1 MEMMKGVIVLA
12 ISLMVLD
19 LGAYAQV
26 PTSPCTSSMLSSFTP
41 CVNYLTNSSGTGSS
55 PTTDCCN
62 SLRNLMSN
70 GTDCICQIVTGG
82 VPFRLPIN
90 RTTAISLPRACNQP
104 GVPLQCK
111 ASPGAPVP
119 APGPVAFGPSASP
132 ASSISPSPVGTVPT
146 SDTPALAPVS
156 DANPTLTPPSTVE
169 GGSLP
174 PTSTSTGTG
183 SGSSLNPSDSAAM
196 PSLSISPAVLLSAVA
211 VMMMKYF

>member
-1 MEMMKGVIVLA
+1 MEMMKGVLVLA
-12 ISLMVLD
+12 ASFMVLNIV
-19 LGAYAQV
+19 AYAQI
-26 PTSPCTSSMLSSFTP
+26 PTSPCTASMLSSFTP

-70 GTDCICQIVTGG
+70 GTDCVCQIVTGG

-90 RTTAISLPRACNQP
+90 RTTAISLPRACKQP

-119 APGPVAFGPSASP
+119 APGPAAFGPSASP

-156 DANPTLTPPSTVE
+156 DANPTLTPPSTAD
-169 GGSLP
+169 GSLP
-174 PTSTSTGTG
+174 PTSTATGA
-183 SGSSLNPSDSAAM
+183 GSSLNPSAAM
-196 PSLSISPAVLLSAVA
+196 PSLSISPAVLLLSVAVA
-211 VMMMKYF
+211 MMKYY